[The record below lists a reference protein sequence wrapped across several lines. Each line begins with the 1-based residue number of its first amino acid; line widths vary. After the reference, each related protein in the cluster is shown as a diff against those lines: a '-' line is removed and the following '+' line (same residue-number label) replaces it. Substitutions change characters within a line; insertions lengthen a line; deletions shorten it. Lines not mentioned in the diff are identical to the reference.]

1 MLNSGSTLSCQI
13 LFHFFLRFDK
23 QLCLAVVALSNY
35 NLQSTDYLLVKVQD
49 AIAELSGLEND
60 ETIAKEVEAGK
71 EAIKDADQMKQVTFA
86 LSCFLIVFILSNTYA
101 ILSFWEY
108 LCGSVKAYL
117 T

>member
-23 QLCLAVVALSNY
+23 QLCLAVALSNY

-86 LSCFLIVFILSNTYA
+86 LSCFLIVFNLSNSYT

-108 LCGSVKAYL
+108 LCGSVEAYL